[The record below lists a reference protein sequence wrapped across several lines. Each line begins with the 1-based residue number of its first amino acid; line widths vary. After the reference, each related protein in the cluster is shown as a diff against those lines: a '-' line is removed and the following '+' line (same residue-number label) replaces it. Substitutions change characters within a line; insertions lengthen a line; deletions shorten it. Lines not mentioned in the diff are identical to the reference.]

1 MDWIQLTV
9 VTTTEGSELVSEA
22 LMEAGS
28 AGTMIV
34 DKNDVFANQRPE
46 GMWDI
51 IGEEIAEKMGEDVK
65 VTGYYAMD
73 MNARDCVAAA
83 RERIAELKRNE
94 AEYGIDFGSMECFM
108 ENVDE
113 EDWAE
118 NWKKDF
124 KPFRLGEHMVVK
136 PGWEEV
142 EVQPGDHIIEIDPGM
157 AFGTG
162 THETTGMCV
171 AMIEEHVKPG
181 MSVIDIG
188 TGTGILAIA
197 AAHMGADPILA
208 TDLDHVAVRV
218 AKENVEINGFADRIR
233 VVEGDLLECVNETAD
248 VILTN
253 IIADVLMF
261 FAEPVR
267 KHINKGGKFICSGI
281 SKEKRQGVIDVL
293 NKAGYHILEI
303 RDKGE
308 WTAIVADRD

>member
-73 MNARDCVAAA
+73 MKAQDCVADA
-83 RERIAELKRNE
+83 RARIAELKRNE
-94 AEYGIDFGSMECFM
+94 KEYGIDFGSMECIM

-197 AAHMGADPILA
+197 AAHMGAEPILA

-218 AKENVEINGFADRIR
+218 AKENVEINGFSDKIR
-233 VVEGDLLECVNETAD
+233 VVEGDLLECVSETAD
-248 VILTN
+248 IILTN

-303 RDKGE
+303 RDKGD

>member
-9 VTTTEGSELVSEA
+9 VTTTEGSDLVSAA

-73 MNARDCVAAA
+73 MKAQDCVADA
-83 RERIAELKRNE
+83 RARIAELKRNE
-94 AEYGIDFGSMECFM
+94 TEYGIDFGSMECIM

-162 THETTGMCV
+162 THETR
-171 AMIEEHVKPG
+171 H
-181 MSVIDIG
+181 
-188 TGTGILAIA
+188 
-197 AAHMGADPILA
+197 
-208 TDLDHVAVRV
+208 
-218 AKENVEINGFADRIR
+218 
-233 VVEGDLLECVNETAD
+233 
-248 VILTN
+248 
-253 IIADVLMF
+253 
-261 FAEPVR
+261 
-267 KHINKGGKFICSGI
+267 SGH
-281 SKEKRQGVIDVL
+281 RCG
-293 NKAGYHILEI
+293 
-303 RDKGE
+303 
-308 WTAIVADRD
+308 

>member
-157 AFGTG
+157 AFGIG

>member
-9 VTTTEGSELVSEA
+9 VTTTEGSELVSAA

-51 IGEEIAEKMGEDVK
+51 IGDEIAEKMGEDVK

-73 MNARDCVAAA
+73 MKAQDCVADA
-83 RERIAELKRNE
+83 RARIAELKRNE
-94 AEYGIDFGSMECFM
+94 QEYGINFGSMECFM

-113 EDWAE
+113 EDWAN

-136 PGWEEV
+136 PGWEDV
-142 EVQPGDHIIEIDPGM
+142 EVLPGDHIIEIDPGM

-197 AAHMGADPILA
+197 AAHMGANPILA

-218 AKENVEINGFADRIR
+218 AKENVAINGYEDRIR

-248 VILTN
+248 IILTN

-293 NKAGYHILEI
+293 NNAGYNILEI
-303 RDKGE
+303 RDKGD

>member
-51 IGEEIAEKMGEDVK
+51 IGDEIAEKMGEDVK

-73 MNARDCVAAA
+73 MNAVDCVADA
-83 RERIAELKRNE
+83 RARIAELKRNE

-113 EDWAE
+113 EDWAN

-136 PGWEEV
+136 PGWEDV

-218 AKENVEINGFADRIR
+218 AKENVEINGFADKIR
-233 VVEGDLLECVNETAD
+233 VLQGDLLECVNETAD
-248 VILTN
+248 IILTN

-293 NKAGYHILEI
+293 NNAGYHILEI
-303 RDKGE
+303 RDKGD

>member
-293 NKAGYHILEI
+293 NKAGYHILES